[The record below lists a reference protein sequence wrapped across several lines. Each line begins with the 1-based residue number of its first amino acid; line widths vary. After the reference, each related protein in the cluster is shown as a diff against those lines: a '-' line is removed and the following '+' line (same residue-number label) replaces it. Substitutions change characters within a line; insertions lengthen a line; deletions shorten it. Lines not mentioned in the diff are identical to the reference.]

1 MSGSQ
6 ILKLE
11 EIVKQ
16 MGTEPNNSTLGWDV
30 VVNYKESEI
39 NDLLE
44 ESYHNDPDSH
54 VKELDLELTGY
65 DQDANPYTISFHFEL
80 GPPRI
85 KFVGEGIHPSCEL
98 YIPINGGQTKT
109 STQTLDIYAGAY
121 ELRLMSLLMATMSG
135 STGDLTEGS
144 KPFIFPP
151 QGSET
156 ASVTID
162 MRASSDSEFAVQ
174 MNNVSSDESIQNKQV
189 NAHLG
194 DLEKQTRAYFVEP
207 ENVTS
212 IQYKLASVDSTP
224 PPDGYIALHPKSFR
238 FAAYRSETY
247 PTTVLSLF
255 IQTSETATGIQA
267 DLQQHWTGQWVH
279 DYNVAPISETHSAS
293 IIFNSTMMHNTV
305 ISPAF
310 KAADIEADAPS
321 FLTGKGLVYKIRTN
335 KTIDVEAYEEG
346 LNHFDGVHV
355 DLNDD
360 EKTLRLT
367 LGQNVR
373 LYSQLSIRLQIH
385 TDYYIIQ
392 DKPEDPAAGYVK
404 WNYTYNF
411 KYGTTRFV
419 PNPAGGTTTVD
430 DSGTCTV
437 ENSLSKESAFSSK
450 LSDGTL
456 DMDLAI
462 SERDWDKPKVTKTA
476 DSAFSTVFGNAN
488 PTWFDSTL
496 PSMPSVNIHMGSLY
510 FFLTTN
516 LLMPGKKVISIDANA
531 GLRIP
536 HDFYIVGTIV
546 H

>member
-1 MSGSQ
+1 MS
-6 ILKLE
+6 LKLE

-39 NDLLE
+39 NGLLE
-44 ESYHNDPDSH
+44 ESYHNDSESH
-54 VKELDLELTGY
+54 VKELDLELTGF

-98 YIPINGGQTKT
+98 FIPVNGGQTKT
-109 STQTLDIYAGAY
+109 STQNLDIYAGAY
-121 ELRLMSLLMATMSG
+121 EIRLMSLLMATMSG
-135 STGDLTEGS
+135 STGELTESG

-151 QGSET
+151 QGSDT
-156 ASVTID
+156 AAVTID
-162 MRASSDSEFAVQ
+162 LRASSDSEFAVRLDQ
-174 MNNVSSDESIQNKQV
+174 VSQDESIQNKQV

-194 DLEKQTRAYFVEP
+194 DLEKKTRAYFVDP

-224 PPDGYIALHPKSFR
+224 PPANYITLHPKSFR

-255 IQTSETATGIQA
+255 IQTSETPTGTQA
-267 DLQQHWTGQWVH
+267 DLQQNWTGQWVH
-279 DYNVAPISETHSAS
+279 DYNVSPIPDTHSAS

-310 KAADIEADAPS
+310 KAANVDADAPL
-321 FLTGKGLVYKIRTN
+321 FNAGKGFVYKIRTN
-335 KTIDVEAYEEG
+335 MIIEEKAFDDSSS
-346 LNHFDGVHV
+346 HFDGIKV
-355 DLNDD
+355 DLDD
-360 EKTLRLT
+360 DDKTLRLT
-367 LGQNVR
+367 LGQN
-373 LYSQLSIRLQIH
+373 
-385 TDYYIIQ
+385 
-392 DKPEDPAAGYVK
+392 DKPQDPAAGYVT
-404 WNYTYNF
+404 WNYTYDF
-411 KYGTTRFV
+411 KYGTTRYV

-437 ENSLSKESAFSSK
+437 KNSLNKKSAFSSR

-462 SERDWDKPKVTKTA
+462 SQNDWDKPDVTKTA
-476 DSAFSTVFGNAN
+476 DSVFSDVFGTAN
-488 PTWFDSTL
+488 PTWFDSSL
-496 PSMPSVNIHMGSLY
+496 PSVPSVNIHMGSLY

>member
-1 MSGSQ
+1 MS
-6 ILKLE
+6 LKLE

-44 ESYHNDPDSH
+44 ESYNNDPESH
-54 VKELDLELTGY
+54 VKELDLKLTGY
-65 DQDANPYTISFHFEL
+65 DQDANPYTICFHFEL

-121 ELRLMSLLMATMSG
+121 EIRLMSLLMATMSG
-135 STGDLTEGS
+135 STGELTEGG

-156 ASVTID
+156 AAVTID
-162 MRASSDSEFAVQ
+162 LRASSDSEFAVQ
-174 MNNVSSDESIQNKQV
+174 MNKVSEDESIQNKQV

-194 DLEKQTRAYFVEP
+194 DLEKQTRAYFVDP

-224 PPDGYIALHPKSFR
+224 PPDGYIALHPKSFL

-247 PTTVLSLF
+247 PTTILSLF

-279 DYNVAPISETHSAS
+279 DYNVAPVPETHSAS

-310 KAADIEADAPS
+310 KAADVDADAPL
-321 FLTGKGLVYKIRTN
+321 FEAGKGLVYKIRTN
-335 KTIDVEAYEEG
+335 KIIEEEAFEEG
-346 LNHFDGVHV
+346 LNHFDGFKV

-360 EKTLRLT
+360 DKTLRLT
-367 LGQNVR
+367 LGQN
-373 LYSQLSIRLQIH
+373 
-385 TDYYIIQ
+385 
-392 DKPEDPAAGYVK
+392 DKPEEPAVGYVN
-404 WNYTYNF
+404 WNYTYKF
-411 KYGTTRFV
+411 DYGTTRFV
-419 PNPAGGTTTVD
+419 PNPAGGTTAVD
-430 DSGTCTV
+430 DGGSCTV
-437 ENSLSKESAFSSK
+437 KNSLSKESAFSSK

-462 SERDWDKPKVTKTA
+462 SQDDWDKPDVTKTA
-476 DSAFSTVFGNAN
+476 DSVFSTVFGTDN

-496 PSMPSVNIHMGSLY
+496 PSVPSFNLHMGSLY

-516 LLMPGKKVISIDANA
+516 LLMPGKKVISIDADA
-531 GLRIP
+531 GLRVP